1 MDFLAEIAETP
12 MVGAAPHNTGRFP
25 STPWAIMDFIYGMFV
40 GGFGPLLIKSR
51 SGDCFSKLAA
61 FGIGIAGI
69 GKYWDY
75 LFGAGAKGIIIFVST
90 FGFEAFGI
98 FNLTAT
104 CIKQYNFS
112 TENPWRAV
120 FESAGHLD
128 PYAIGSEA
136 RRQAAKKRNL
146 KKTNIW
152 PNQKVAL
159 ATKEAAEEEFEPIS
173 DLGEPV
179 QSAADAA
186 AGAADDGNY
195 GLDNFASAEEVDR
208 LAK

>member
-1 MDFLAEIAETP
+1 
-12 MVGAAPHNTGRFP
+12 
-25 STPWAIMDFIYGMFV
+25 MDFIYGMFV

-159 ATKEAAEEEFEPIS
+159 ATKEAVEEEFEPDIDAAIANQPDDIQNPEFEFEPNAEEEVEPIS

-186 AGAADDGNY
+186 AGAVDDGND